1 MIPGTWPTRA
11 LVVVLILANL
21 GFLAWRQG
29 WLDTL
34 APGGLQPAGA
44 SQREPER
51 LQRQIH
57 PERLIVVPA
66 PLAGT
71 SAASAAD
78 PAAAPSARPAS
89 SADAAASVSTSSA
102 SIPTA
107 SLASAT
113 LDTGAACY
121 QAGPFTTEEHRR
133 VSTALSQ
140 QLPTG
145 SWTTQTVSA
154 PGLWLVYMGPY
165 QDPEMLERKQIEL
178 RRIRNLNFEEVR
190 SPPSLAMGLS
200 LGRFNQQAQA
210 EASLETLRLRGVRTA
225 RVVTIRPAADLMV
238 IRIPLA
244 SAEIQRRLPALPL
257 PAGKGFAACT
267 T

>member
-1 MIPGTWPTRA
+1 MLRA

-21 GFLAWRQG
+21 GFFAWRQG

-34 APGGLQPAGA
+34 APGGLHPAAA

-57 PERLIVVPA
+57 PERLIVVPPSVA
-66 PLAGT
+66 AG
-71 SAASAAD
+71 SSASA
-78 PAAAPSARPAS
+78 PASSTLPAVAPAS
-89 SADAAASVSTSSA
+89 SAVGPSPGTSSA
-102 SIPTA
+102 SSPLVSTA
-107 SLASAT
+107 AAQE
-113 LDTGAACY
+113 TGGACY
-121 QAGPFTTEEHRR
+121 QAGPLTTEEHRR
-133 VSTALSQ
+133 VITVLAQ
-140 QLPTG
+140 QLGNG
-145 SWTTQTVSA
+145 SWTTQTVTA

-165 QDPEMLERKQIEL
+165 PDPDMLERKQIEL

-190 SPPSLAMGLS
+190 SPPNLAMGLS

-238 IRIPLA
+238 IRVPAA
-244 SAEIQRRLPALPL
+244 SSEVQRRLAALPL
-257 PAGKGFAACT
+257 PTGKGFAACAA
-267 T
+267 